1 MQSTK
6 RPVATTSLRILPLNP
21 GLTPKA
27 ADVLLSRDRWFASKN
42 GNRRIIMAV
51 TGAVANEGS
60 VRPSKN
66 VRDFNDG
73 VMYYDGPILQRNES
87 NTPIGR
93 APSPLRNEGPSATP
107 VCRVANHNHKHLHL
121 RKMKKVPH
129 DQIIFQA
136 FAYVAEIIWYAD
148 GR

>member
-42 GNRRIIMAV
+42 GNRRIII
-51 TGAVANEGS
+51 GAVANEGS

-87 NTPIGR
+87 NTPIR
-93 APSPLRNEGPSATP
+93 AAERGPLGDA
-107 VCRVANHNHKHLHL
+107 C
-121 RKMKKVPH
+121 
-129 DQIIFQA
+129 
-136 FAYVAEIIWYAD
+136 
-148 GR
+148 